1 MYLSLAA
8 LTPTHGTGQAG
19 SLVLVLLQGAPNPMD
34 PPLDKYKK
42 GMVTHSALLKE
53 EWPKEQK
60 HQGFYY

>member
-1 MYLSLAA
+1 MYLSLA
-8 LTPTHGTGQAG
+8 AG

-42 GMVTHSALLKE
+42 GMVTHSALLEE

-60 HQGFYY
+60 QQGFYY